1 LVLTRI
7 FQRFELGAAP
17 GFVPEMDFQLTT
29 RPRHGLMMTL
39 RERE

>member
-1 LVLTRI
+1 VLTRI
-7 FQRFELGAAP
+7 FQRYELAAAP